1 MYKCSAELLNLRKIQ
16 EQMARQ
22 KNYQQAHQ
30 VQVRAQE
37 LEEKERE
44 QYMVDVHKKIL
55 ASEANLMQKQGNEM
69 AALKKRL
76 EAKMNELLKMREVEH
91 NKILQRY

>member
-1 MYKCSAELLNLRKIQ
+1 
-16 EQMARQ
+16 MARQ

-37 LEEKERE
+37 LEGKERE

>member
-55 ASEANLMQKQGNEM
+55 ASEANLMQK
-69 AALKKRL
+69 
-76 EAKMNELLKMREVEH
+76 
-91 NKILQRY
+91 